1 MVDVQNARS
10 GLRERKKD
18 KTRTALLEAALRLFA
33 QQGFAETTIN
43 QIAAEVDVSARTLL
57 RYFPTK
63 EDIVVSQVEDSMAV
77 FRTAFSLHCTD
88 HSVRAAL
95 LASARALLDHYETQ
109 TDFYLA
115 IERAIAASPEIRARK
130 LGLSAELVDELA
142 TLASKCSDEQTQAVW
157 QARLHTEIVF
167 SIVRAVIGRWVEAD
181 GKPSLGTL
189 FDEALRLTGIAQ
201 T

>member
-1 MVDVQNARS
+1 MVDAQNARA

-77 FRTAFSLHCTD
+77 FLTAFSKHCTD
-88 HSVRAAL
+88 HSVRSTL

-109 TDFYLA
+109 IDFYLA

-142 TLASKCSDEQTQAVW
+142 TLASQCTDGQAQPVW
-157 QARLHTEIVF
+157 LARLHAEIVF
-167 SIVRAVIGRWVEAD
+167 SMVRAVIGRWVEAD
-181 GKPSLGTL
+181 GKTSLGTL

-201 T
+201 A